1 MHLLVRIEVAIA
13 KDQVTVTRAGG
24 IFRATGDLGKEG
36 ISNVAQDQ
44 PKGMRAPRNQTT
56 SHTIR
61 AIVQTRCNG
70 SYVLAR
76 LVVDAVAVVE
86 RPGHCRDVYTRLP
99 RDIFNRHWHDCGKRF
114 PV

>member
-44 PKGMRAPRNQTT
+44 PQGMRAPSNHPT

-61 AIVQTRCNG
+61 AIVPTRCNG
-70 SYVLAR
+70 RYVLAR
-76 LVVDAVAVVE
+76 LVVDAVAVVGL
-86 RPGHCRDVYTRLP
+86 PGHCRAVYIHLP
-99 RDIFNRHWHDCGKRF
+99 SVHF
-114 PV
+114 